1 MDSPKELA
9 DVSSFFYYV
18 LVNRVNNM
26 SDATVII
33 ADDHP
38 LFRTAL
44 KQAIHQC
51 LDTQSVLEAENVT
64 DLLACIEDNPQLE
77 LVFLDLHMPGNN
89 GFTALT
95 QLQNHHPD
103 LLVIMVS
110 SDDAPEI
117 IQRAID
123 FGAAAFIP
131 KSADLDLIAEAISDV
146 LDGQIWLPD
155 AIDLPTTSE
164 REANKKLAQQLAGL
178 TPQQYVVLSRIADGQ
193 LNKQIAY
200 DLDIKETTV
209 KKHVSAILEKLG
221 VSNRTMAGMLFQQL
235 NLNR

>member
-1 MDSPKELA
+1 
-9 DVSSFFYYV
+9 
-18 LVNRVNNM
+18 M
-26 SDATVII
+26 SDATVVI

-51 LDTQSVLEAENVT
+51 LATDNILEAENVSE
-64 DLLACIEDNPQLE
+64 LLAIIEANPQLE

-110 SDDAPEI
+110 SDDAAEI

-131 KSADLDLIAEAISDV
+131 KSADLDVIAEAINEV
-146 LDGQIWLPD
+146 MNGQIWLPE
-155 AIDLPTTSE
+155 AIDPTSNSD
-164 REANKKLAQQLAGL
+164 RQANQKLAQQLAGL
-178 TPQQYVVLSRIADGQ
+178 TPQQYVVLSCIADGQ

-235 NLNR
+235 KLKG

>member
-1 MDSPKELA
+1 MTE
-9 DVSSFFYYV
+9 
-18 LVNRVNNM
+18 
-26 SDATVII
+26 ATVII

-51 LDTQSVLEAENVT
+51 LDTKIILESENVS
-64 DLLACIEDNPQLE
+64 DLLSCIESNPQLE

-95 QLQNHHPD
+95 LLQNHHPD

-110 SDDAPEI
+110 SDDDPEI
-117 IQRAID
+117 MQRAID

-131 KSADLDLIAEAISDV
+131 KSADLNVISDAIAQV
-146 LDGQIWLPD
+146 LEGQIWLPAD
-155 AIDLPTTSE
+155 FDLTADTE
-164 REANKKLAQQLAGL
+164 QQNNKKLAQQLAGL
-178 TPQQYVVLSRIADGQ
+178 TPQQYVVLTRIADGQ

-209 KKHVSAILEKLG
+209 KKHVSAILEKLC
-221 VSNRTMAGMLFQQL
+221 VSNRTKAGMLFQQL
-235 NLNR
+235 KLNS